1 MSFINLVNNFRSY
14 LLDEEFKITMIENR
28 VDVVNYDSI
37 GHFDSTKVMFRYKNK
52 ILSIKGKNLVVSR
65 LLSDEV
71 LVTGENQ
78 TIEFH

>member
-1 MSFINLVNNFRSY
+1 MNLVNNFRSY

-37 GHFDSTKVMFRYKNK
+37 GHFDSTKVMIRYKNK

-71 LVTGENQ
+71 LVTGEIQ

>member
-1 MSFINLVNNFRSY
+1 MNLVNNFRSY

-37 GHFDSTKVMFRYKNK
+37 GHFDSTKVMIRYKNK
-52 ILSIKGKNLVVSR
+52 VLSIKGKNLVVSR

-71 LVTGENQ
+71 LVTGEIQ

>member
-1 MSFINLVNNFRSY
+1 MNLVNNFRSY

-37 GHFDSTKVMFRYKNK
+37 GHFDSTKVMIRYKNK
-52 ILSIKGKNLVVSR
+52 ILSIKGKNLVISR

-71 LVTGENQ
+71 LVTGEIQ

>member
-1 MSFINLVNNFRSY
+1 MNLVNNFRSY

-37 GHFDSTKVMFRYKNK
+37 GHFDSTMVMIRYKNK
-52 ILSIKGKNLVVSR
+52 VLSIKGKNLVVSR

-71 LVTGENQ
+71 LVTGEIQ

>member
-1 MSFINLVNNFRSY
+1 MNLVNNLRSY

-37 GHFDSTKVMFRYKNK
+37 GHFDSTKVMIRYKNK
-52 ILSIKGKNLVVSR
+52 VLSIKGKNLVVSR

-71 LVTGENQ
+71 LVTGEIQ

>member
-1 MSFINLVNNFRSY
+1 
-14 LLDEEFKITMIENR
+14 MIENR

-37 GHFDSTKVMFRYKNK
+37 GHFDSTKVMIRNKNK
-52 ILSIKGKNLVVSR
+52 VLSIKGKNLVVSR

-71 LVTGENQ
+71 LVTGEIQ

>member
-1 MSFINLVNNFRSY
+1 MNLVNNFRSY

-37 GHFDSTKVMFRYKNK
+37 GHFDSTEVMIRYKNK
-52 ILSIKGKNLVVSR
+52 VLSIKGKNLVVSR

-71 LVTGENQ
+71 LVTGEIQ

>member
-1 MSFINLVNNFRSY
+1 MNLVNNFRSY

-37 GHFDSTKVMFRYKNK
+37 GHFDSTKVMIRYKNK

-65 LLSDEV
+65 LLSDEL
-71 LVTGENQ
+71 LVTGEIQ